1 MKSLKNKTF
10 ISRLL
15 FLMLIIVTFTIIAPR
30 GSFLSVNNFSNVILQ
45 QVPLT
50 LLMSL
55 GMTLA
60 IITGGIDKSMGSV
73 LVLSTVL
80 SSRFIKN
87 DNLAVGI
94 FIALAVGL
102 ACGLLN
108 GILITRVGVFPF
120 IATYGVENVALGI
133 ALIYTGGKYIYDFPV
148 RFRNIF
154 NGNVLGMPSI
164 ALIALI
170 VFAAL
175 YLLESSSVFGRK
187 IHNAG
192 YNLNATILSGID
204 GKSVVTIVYMING
217 LLASLTGILYMA
229 RLNAADP
236 NISAQ
241 FTLDSIAATLIG
253 GTSFGGG
260 KGSVLNTI
268 VGTMIVVFIQNGMNV
283 LKVPAT
289 WSQTVIGGIIF
300 LSVLMEV
307 GKRKK
312 PKTDL
317 TGKKMAMSTKIAE

>member
-1 MKSLKNKTF
+1 MKSLKNKAF
-10 ISRLL
+10 FSRLIFL
-15 FLMLIIVTFTIIAPR
+15 FIIIIMFTIIAPP
-30 GSFLSVNNFSNVILQ
+30 GSFLSANNLSNVILQ

-80 SSRFIKN
+80 SSRFIKD
-87 DNLAVGI
+87 DNLLVGI
-94 FIALAVGL
+94 VVAISVGVI
-102 ACGLLN
+102 CGLLN
-108 GILITRVGVFPF
+108 GVLITRVGVFPF

-133 ALIYTGGKYIYDFPV
+133 ALIYTGGRYIYDFPS

-154 NGNVLGMPSI
+154 NGEVMGIPSI
-164 ALIALI
+164 FLIAMV
-170 VFAAL
+170 VFVAIFL
-175 YLLESSSVFGRK
+175 MESSSVFGKK

-204 GKSVVTIVYMING
+204 AKSVVTIVYMING
-217 LLASLTGILYMA
+217 ALAALTGILYMA

-236 NISAQ
+236 NISSQ

-268 VGTMIVVFIQNGMNV
+268 VGTMIVVFIQNGMNI

-289 WSQTVIGGIIF
+289 WSQAVVGGIIF

-307 GKRKK
+307 GKNKK
-312 PKTDL
+312 PKIL
-317 TGKKMAMSTKIAE
+317 SKMTAKANIAK